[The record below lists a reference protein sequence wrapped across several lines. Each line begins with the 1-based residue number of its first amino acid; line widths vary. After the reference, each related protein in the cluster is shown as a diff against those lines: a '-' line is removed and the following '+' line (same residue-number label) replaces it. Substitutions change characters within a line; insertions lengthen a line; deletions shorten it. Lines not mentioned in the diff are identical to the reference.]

1 MCSSDLVVKIDER
14 LENYKAAVKTLLHPA
29 GMKLFGEYNITNNF
43 NLSVALECMVKV
55 FGVVLAD
62 SIDTPADQAYLTF
75 TKTRSDSVTMTDA
88 VSKFDFTKYVSN
100 HYLYGGLVQDTNSV
114 STTETWTHS
123 TTKSLNSHYL
133 YDGVTADTNAVS
145 VTESVTSE
153 SGKGLAD
160 SFSMSDTGG
169 TSLNI
174 DKSLTDSFST
184 SQSGEVDLDSRY
196 AETPSTYFS
205 EYYSEG
211 YSFITI

>member
-1 MCSSDLVVKIDER
+1 
-14 LENYKAAVKTLLHPA
+14 
-29 GMKLFGEYNITNNF
+29 
-43 NLSVALECMVKV
+43 MVKV
-55 FGVVLAD
+55 FGISLDD
-62 SIDTPADQAYLTF
+62 SIDTPADQTYLTF
-75 TKTRSDSVTMTDA
+75 TKTRSDSVTMSDA
-88 VSKFDFTKYVSN
+88 VSKVDFTKYLSD

-145 VTESVTSE
+145 MTESVTSE

-174 DKSLTDSFST
+174 DKALSDSISLSETGDILA
-184 SQSGEVDLDSRY
+184 DYRY
-196 AETPSTYFS
+196 ADTPSTYFS

-211 YSFITI
+211 YSFITV